1 MADPNTPSGEPRRP
15 SPKALL
21 ELADKESR
29 GKLKVFL
36 GMAPGVGKTYAM
48 LAAARSQKT
57 ENVDV
62 LVGVVETHGRSETA
76 SLLEGLDVLPRKPV
90 PYRRRTLME
99 FDVEAAIARKPKLL
113 LVDEFA
119 HTNAPGLIH
128 AKRYQDVE
136 EVLRNGID
144 VWTTLNIQHLES
156 LQDVVQRITG
166 IRVQETVPDKVLEKA
181 DEIVVVD
188 LPPEELIQRLREGK
202 VYLPENARRAIDQ
215 FFKPSNLTA
224 LRELALRRTADRVDE
239 QMLAQLRQQG
249 IEGPWPT
256 AERILVCVGS
266 DLHSEFVIR
275 TAARLA
281 TAQKAEWV
289 ALHLK
294 PSDREIADRA
304 IVRRTEKM
312 MRLAERL
319 GASTVRLNA
328 TDLVGEIL
336 SYAKR
341 NNVTQIIIGRSKAG
355 PIARL
360 LGRSLSRDLVRRADG
375 LSVLIVAPEAEKSSK
390 SHPAA
395 PSASALPTFGPWAT
409 SLAIAA
415 GGVAIAVLVGVGLE
429 QVTRLPNLSMVFL
442 LTVLLC
448 GMRFGM
454 VSAIAA
460 SILSF
465 LAYNFFFIDPRYTF
479 TIAEPY
485 ELLSLFI
492 FLAVAFVTGS
502 LAGRLSEQATATR
515 ERAEATQALFDFS
528 RKLSSVPKLDD
539 VLWLLASQAAAVAKG
554 NSVVLLDRGAGLAIQ
569 YGWPPDDQLGTSDWA
584 AARWAHE
591 KQEPAGRGTD
601 TLPSARYHFRPMQ
614 GAKGSIGAV
623 GIDAGD
629 SDDALSD
636 AVTATIQSFIEQAA
650 VAIERIA
657 LVEQATKAETAA
669 EGERLRAALLSS
681 ISHDLRTPLASI
693 VGSVTSLR
701 TLGDRMSKSDRAE
714 LLATI
719 EEEAG
724 RLSRFVS
731 NLLDMT
737 RLEAGAIDIRRDWVD
752 VTDVVASA
760 ADRARKSFPKR
771 KIQLAV
777 PAKLPLIRGDAALL
791 EQVLFNLLDNAHKYS
806 GQESITHL
814 DARQDGDRLVLT
826 VTDSGIGI
834 PREALEKVFDKFY
847 RVAGSDGRA
856 PGTGLGL
863 SICAGIIAGMQ
874 GTIEAES
881 PVTPQG
887 GNRIRISLP
896 APSAA
901 GQSVNGGRWP

>member
-1 MADPNTPSGEPRRP
+1 MAHQKATSQDERRP
-15 SPKALL
+15 SPRALL
-21 ELADKESR
+21 ELAAKESR

-48 LAAARSQKT
+48 LAAARSQKA

-76 SLLEGLDVLPRKPV
+76 SLLDELEVLPRKPV

-166 IRVQETVPDKVLEKA
+166 IRVQETVPDRVLEKA

-188 LPPEELIQRLREGK
+188 LPPEDLIQRLKEGK

-266 DLHSEFVIR
+266 DPHSEFVIR

-304 IVRRTEKM
+304 IVRRIEKM

-319 GASTVRLNA
+319 GASTVRLSA

-341 NNVTQIIIGRSKAG
+341 NNVTQIVIGRSKAG

-360 LGRSLSRDLVRRADG
+360 LGRSLSHDLVRRASG
-375 LSVLIVAPEAEKSSK
+375 LSVLIVAPEAEKLAK
-390 SHPAA
+390 GRAPAS
-395 PSASALPTFGPWAT
+395 PKGSLPPAGPLTTA
-409 SLAIAA
+409 LAIAA
-415 GGVAIAVLVGVGLE
+415 SAVTIAVLVGVALE

-442 LTVLLC
+442 LAVLLC

-454 VSAIAA
+454 TSAIAA
-460 SILSF
+460 SVLSF

-479 TIAEPY
+479 TITQPY

-492 FLAVAFVTGS
+492 FLAVAVVTGS

-539 VLWLLASQAAAVAKG
+539 VLWLLASQVAGIAKG
-554 NSVVLLDRGAGLAIQ
+554 KSVVMLDRGVGLSIE
-569 YGWPPDDQLGTSDWA
+569 YSWPPDDQLGTSDWA

-601 TLPSARYHFRPMQ
+601 TLPSARFQFRPMQ
-614 GAKGSIGAV
+614 GAKGPIGAV

-629 SDDALSD
+629 GDDALSD
-636 AVTATIQSFIEQAA
+636 AIAATIQSFIEQAA

-657 LVEQATKAETAA
+657 LVEQASQAETAA

-701 TLGDRMSKSDRAE
+701 TLGARMSKSDRGD

-752 VTDVVASA
+752 VGDVVASA
-760 ADRARKSFPKR
+760 VERARKAFPRR
-771 KIQLAV
+771 KISTAV
-777 PAKLPLIRGDAALL
+777 PDKLPLIKGDAALL

-806 GQESITHL
+806 DPGTPTEVKVIT
-814 DARQDGDRLVLT
+814 APVEITLT
-826 VTDSGIGI
+826 VTDGGIGI
-834 PREALEKVFDKFY
+834 PADALEKVFEKFY
-847 RVAGSDGRA
+847 RVTGSDGRA

-863 SICAGIIAGMQ
+863 SICSGIVKGMG
-874 GTIEAES
+874 GTIKAES
-881 PVTPQG
+881 PITD
-887 GNRIRISLP
+887 NRGTRITIKLP
-896 APSAA
+896 VAA
-901 GQSVNGGRWP
+901 NETTVEAGVG